1 MNDDRIERQLE
12 ARRTI
17 RDEKCKQSYLTYGRN
32 HKYKKKKKKKKTNKQ
47 TNKNN
52 NDSTRMKAYRAQITK
67 KSYKLLAEQRMT
79 VMLDI

>member
-32 HKYKKKKKKKKTNKQ
+32 HKYKKKTKKKKQTNKQ
-47 TNKNN
+47 TK
-52 NDSTRMKAYRAQITK
+52 TI
-67 KSYKLLAEQRMT
+67 MT
-79 VMLDI
+79 QQE